1 MSLNKR
7 VGPMNSEEKKETH
20 RLYIQLK
27 ERIKQLRMGH
37 LFEEPCP
44 IYEPDWDDNFWDCR
58 MIGDYDEESN

>member
-1 MSLNKR
+1 
-7 VGPMNSEEKKETH
+7 MNSEEKKETH

-58 MIGDYDEESN
+58 MFGDYDEESN

>member
-7 VGPMNSEEKKETH
+7 VGPMNSEEKQETH

-27 ERIKQLRMGH
+27 ERINQLRMGH

-44 IYEPDWDDNFWDCR
+44 IYEPEWDDNFWDCR
-58 MIGDYDEESN
+58 MIDDYDDEGN

>member
-1 MSLNKR
+1 
-7 VGPMNSEEKKETH
+7 MNSEEQQENH

-44 IYEPDWDDNFWDCR
+44 IYEPEWDDDSMGLQTNL
-58 MIGDYDEESN
+58 

>member
-1 MSLNKR
+1 
-7 VGPMNSEEKKETH
+7 MNSEEQKENH

-44 IYEPDWDDNFWDCR
+44 IYEPEWDDALWDCR
-58 MIGDYDEESN
+58 LTYDHDEEDS